1 MMIYQWNMFGQ
12 IKNTVE
18 ELTFVKREYVCL
30 HPSLSVFILQ
40 NPFRKITDHA
50 SWIVFNC
57 KT

>member
-1 MMIYQWNMFGQ
+1 MIYQWNMFGQ